1 MEKLIE
7 KTISCVIPTYNR
19 CPHKE
24 QITKNPLFWSIYSL
38 NNQPNIAEVI
48 IVDDASKDFTEKT
61 IKELDKKFDV
71 KIKYIRN
78 GERQGSGRG
87 RNEGVQ
93 IADMNKIWFMDDDC
107 VIVGK
112 NVLSNLEYAFDF
124 LSESSIEKV
133 GAMTLPV
140 SGNSLES
147 LVTPS
152 HEIGR
157 VDRDKGAMLGC
168 YTKFPRE
175 YLNGGDSHLINK
187 EKEIYRPLQIEL
199 MGGVFL
205 TSKQAFIEAGG
216 FTKTPWRNA
225 CAEEPQLMLNMQSK
239 GYKVYYLPSKNP
251 KFRVFHCRYGDPSF
265 RRIPYEMN
273 IDGISFNDILK
284 ESSNE
289 RSNTGNRV
297 PKPDE
302 LYSNVLS
309 DMYIMFKFFG
319 ERVGL
324 NNLDTKYDVIVNK
337 KIFPEIK
344 GDKRMEIFKTAVK
357 EGLFLLNKERKI
369 STGTQNYIDKVFI
382 KSSYTS

>member
-1 MEKLIE
+1 MEKSIE
-7 KTISCVIPTYNR
+7 KKISCVIPTYNR
-19 CPHKE
+19 CPHRE
-24 QITKNPLFWSIYSL
+24 QISKNPLFWAIYSL

-61 IKELDKKFDV
+61 IKELDQRFDV

-78 GERQGSGRG
+78 SERQGSGRG

-93 IADMNKIWFMDDDC
+93 IADMEKIWFMDDDC
-107 VIVGK
+107 VIVGE

-147 LVTPS
+147 LLTPS

-157 VDRDKGAMLGC
+157 VDRDKGVMFGC
-168 YTKFPRE
+168 YTKFPKE
-175 YLNGGDSHLINK
+175 YLKEEDSHLINK

-199 MGGVFL
+199 MGGVFI
-205 TSKQAFIEAGG
+205 TSKKAFIESGG

-225 CAEEPQLMLNMQSK
+225 CAEEPQLMLNMQNK
-239 GYKVYYLPSKNP
+239 GYKVYYLPSKDP

-265 RRIPYEMN
+265 RRIPYKMD

-289 RSNTGNRV
+289 RGNTGNRV
-297 PKPDE
+297 SKSNE

-324 NNLDTKYDVIVNK
+324 NNLNTKYNLIVNK
-337 KIFPEIK
+337 KIFLEIK
-344 GDKRMEIFKTAVK
+344 ENKRVGIFKTAVK
-357 EGLFLLNKERKI
+357 EGLFLLNKEDKI
-369 STGTQNYIDKVFI
+369 STEIQNYIDQKFI
-382 KSSYTS
+382 RDSYL